1 MIIVGI
7 IYILRFLSIYKN
19 LVFNELIII
28 VESGF
33 LMGVNAVLN
42 FMEKQFIIVILI
54 FVLCFRGSK

>member
-33 LMGVNAVLN
+33 LMGVNVVLN
-42 FMEKQFIIVILI
+42 FMEK
-54 FVLCFRGSK
+54 